1 MLQVD
6 KDFTAEDEERLNPCH
21 QISISNA
28 LKFIR
33 NPVKCC
39 QHMFNLIHEV
49 IKLIEVKRKN
59 FPKAELYQCE
69 TWELMERRWTKLEK
83 DFLNKNGLFDISK
96 LPDIY
101 DCIKYDL
108 LHNKATMQ
116 CENAEELYTYAKN
129 MADVVI
135 PQEYGMTRAEKLT
148 IAQGICAPL
157 LRKIRADLQRN
168 ADLEEDEGEEDQTV
182 NRLDP
187 RYSSGV
193 LSPGRHVRTRLY
205 FTSESHIHSLLTIL
219 SEGGLVDSNDEQWQ
233 RAMEYVSLVSEL
245 NYMTQVVIMLYED
258 PTKEVSSDE
267 RFHVELHFSP
277 GVNCCVHKEL
287 PPGPG
292 FRPHSRSKGSHSYA
306 DFDIEPSLATPPPP
320 LVCSIKCSKDS
331 FANVFERPSYC
342 GAEFSF
348 DDTMEMDEDGKSSI
362 NTAVSEPIEIKVTST
377 SMDDLDGSKVNF
389 TIRGRPHMISD
400 FLTHF
405 LPTHRPISDHLR
417 S

>member
-1 MLQVD
+1 
-6 KDFTAEDEERLNPCH
+6 
-21 QISISNA
+21 
-28 LKFIR
+28 
-33 NPVKCC
+33 
-39 QHMFNLIHEV
+39 
-49 IKLIEVKRKN
+49 
-59 FPKAELYQCE
+59 
-69 TWELMERRWTKLEK
+69 
-83 DFLNKNGLFDISK
+83 
-96 LPDIY
+96 
-101 DCIKYDL
+101 
-108 LHNKATMQ
+108 
-116 CENAEELYTYAKN
+116 
-129 MADVVI
+129 
-135 PQEYGMTRAEKLT
+135 MTRAEKLT

-389 TIRGRPHMISD
+389 TIKGTSKPTAFISV
-400 FLTHF
+400 FCT
-405 LPTHRPISDHLR
+405 
-417 S
+417 